1 MMIEIN
7 LHPDRDRASGR
18 KGGGRGLKLPSFEGF
33 GGLGDLG
40 GDPWR
45 TALVVAAVVVPL
57 AVGGLW
63 YLQRSEASELEARLE
78 EARADST
85 RLADLR
91 ALGDSLTSRRQ
102 AIRDRI
108 ELVQR
113 LDRDRFVWPHLLD
126 EISTAL
132 PEQAWLTTLK
142 RQSPLPDVRVQILG
156 VALEP
161 LVITRFVRNL
171 EASPYIGEVQIL
183 GSQRRTEGGV
193 STQSFTLEATY
204 AEPPAA
210 AVRTAPLLAG
220 GG

>member
-1 MMIEIN
+1 MIEIN
-7 LHPDRDRASGR
+7 LHPNRERAAGG
-18 KGGGRGLKLPSFEGF
+18 KGGRRGLTLPSFEGLSGF
-33 GGLGDLG
+33 GELG
-40 GDPWR
+40 GDPWK
-45 TALVVAAVVVPL
+45 TALVVAAVLVPL

-63 YLQRSEASELEARLE
+63 YLQRSEASDLEARLE
-78 EARADST
+78 EARADSA

-102 AIRDRI
+102 AIRQRI

-132 PEQAWLTTLK
+132 PQQAWLTTVK

-156 VALEP
+156 VAVEP
-161 LVITRFVRNL
+161 LVITEFVRNL
-171 EASPYIGEVQIL
+171 EASPYVGEVQIL
-183 GSQRRTEGGV
+183 GSQRQTEGGV
-193 STQSFTLEATY
+193 STQSFTLEVAY
-204 AEPPAA
+204 SEPPADA
-210 AVRTAPLLAG
+210 IRTAPLLAG

>member
-1 MMIEIN
+1 MIEIN
-7 LHPDRDRASGR
+7 LHPDRERASAR
-18 KGGGRGLKLPSFEGF
+18 KGRGKGFQLPSFEGLS
-33 GGLGDLG
+33 GLGDLG

-45 TALVVAAVVVPL
+45 TALIAAAVLVPL
-57 AVGGLW
+57 VVGGLW

-102 AIRDRI
+102 SIRERI

-142 RQSPLPDVRVQILG
+142 RQAPLPDVRVQVMG

-171 EASPYIGEVQIL
+171 EASPYVGEVQIL
-183 GSQRRTEGGV
+183 GSHRQTADGV
-193 STQSFTLEATY
+193 STQSFTLEVAY
-204 AEPPAA
+204 SRPPAD